1 MSYFW
6 GKITKNSIQNQM
18 EWLVT
23 LVQILFPSAIVLYAM
38 YLTVRSFAQKE
49 IKQLEYERDIRLAQT
64 QERKVE
70 LAMKTQTEVL
80 PIRLQAYER
89 MILFLERISP
99 AQLILRLNQGEIPVA
114 VLHYLLLQEIRN
126 EYGHNVSQ
134 QMYMSDEAWDRIKK
148 AMEETVVLIN
158 NSAIGL
164 DEEAVSTE
172 LAKRILGNVREY
184 NLNFTGE
191 AIEFLKDEV
200 RKNFF

>member
-1 MSYFW
+1 
-6 GKITKNSIQNQM
+6 M